1 MIQAPV
7 NAANIFTYVGRVK
20 RWQDDPNK
28 ISPVSCT
35 EITVNDTY
43 FDVEGDYS
51 RFETIAGS
59 REFVTRA
66 LKGNAGVAVDLSN
79 LRPQG
84 TSGSN
89 GLIAQGVTNFLEAYS
104 VANKEVRRGNSFK
117 NGAVLVFLDFEH
129 ADLLDYLK
137 FPKSDIP
144 WLKRAVYI
152 DDSFWD
158 KKHEEKRNLVYK
170 YLADGDIFIAKKQ
183 WNTKGERLYSNV
195 CLEINLKSRS
205 TCTLGHI
212 NLGQVGT
219 IEDLRRAVPY
229 CMSKLITEV
238 WDKLNFDGEV
248 YLKKE
253 DDPQVGLGVLGLA
266 NMLAYFGVSYNNFVI
281 ALEAMLNGNLRGF
294 GLSGTGLYTI
304 AEKLAIALYDGYI
317 EASNVAI
324 NAGLERAFTVAPT
337 ATCAYN
343 QKDLRSYTT
352 APEISPPVA
361 HPTTYKVV
369 RQSELGFHNDSM
381 QVYQYPLDIEIAS
394 YDVPVEIYDRLCV
407 AFQRLMN
414 VKGLAHSI
422 SYNWWVDKPVN
433 EETFRAWYNSE
444 LKTIY
449 YRWVTRSD
457 AQDKT
462 SIRVDV
468 SQEDSDFWFPAGDEV
483 VCSPVL
489 GCTVCGD
496 G

>member
-1 MIQAPV
+1 MTIQAPT
-7 NAANIFTYVGRVK
+7 NAKKVFTYVGRVK
-20 RWQDDPNK
+20 RWQEDPSK

-35 EITVNDTY
+35 KVRVRDTY

-51 RFETIAGS
+51 HFETIAGS

-66 LKGNAGVAVDLSN
+66 LKGNAGVAVDLSD
-79 LRPQG
+79 LRPKG
-84 TSGSN
+84 TIGSN
-89 GLIAQGVTNFLEAYS
+89 GLVAQGVTNFLKAYS
-104 VANKEVRRGNSFK
+104 VCNEEVRRGNSFK
-117 NGAVLVFLDFEH
+117 NGAVLMWLDFDH
-129 ADLLDYLK
+129 PDLVDY
-137 FPKSDIP
+137 

-152 DDSFWD
+152 DDSFWNIEYE
-158 KKHEEKRNLVYK
+158 KKRNLVYK
-170 YLADGDIFIAKKQ
+170 SLADGDIFVAKKQ
-183 WNTKGERLYSNV
+183 WNIKSERLYSNV
-195 CLEINLKSRS
+195 CNEILLKSRA

-212 NLGQVGT
+212 NLGQVET

-229 CMSKLITEV
+229 CMNKLITEV

-266 NMLAYFGVSYNNFVI
+266 NMLAYFGVSYGEFVT
-281 ALEAMLNGNLRGF
+281 ALEDMLDGNLRGC
-294 GLSGTGLYTI
+294 GLPLPGSRPYTI
-304 AEKLAIALYDGYI
+304 AEKLAVTLYDGYV

-324 NAGLERAFTVAPT
+324 KAGLERAFTVAPT

-343 QKDLRSYTT
+343 QKDIRGYTCS
-352 APEISPPVA
+352 PEISPPVA
-361 HPTTYKVV
+361 HPITKKVV
-369 RQSELGFHNDSM
+369 RQSELGFRDTPM
-381 QVYQYPLDIEIAS
+381 QVYEYPLDVEIAS
-394 YDVPVEIYDRLCV
+394 YDVPVKLYDRLCV

-468 SQEDSDFWFPAGDEV
+468 SQEDSDFWFPTDDEV